1 MFGWKQVRYSVMFGF
16 LAFITWV
23 GYQHQVL
30 GGGPGGVP
38 TVDALC
44 PFGGLESI
52 YSWLSSGT
60 WLRRVAPSA
69 LILFGTVIAMTLLF
83 GRVFCGWICPLG
95 TIGEISA
102 GMARKLGIQQKELP
116 RGLDSVL
123 KLVKYGIL
131 AVILYYTWTLGTL
144 AWRDYDPWAAWM
156 HLAAGWE
163 EIVATPWA
171 FAVLFGLVIGAGLF
185 IERFWCRYLC
195 PLGATLGILQ
205 KFSLTKVS
213 RNGETCIQCKKCTRS
228 CPMGIAP
235 MEVEKVTDADCI
247 SCGRCTESCP
257 VEKTLFFSFSGKK
270 TLSALLVGVLGVALF
285 FGAYGT
291 AKVAG
296 YWQTFA
302 STSVESL
309 KDPVEGVFGWM
320 NIDEVARQVKLSPE
334 KILEI
339 AKLPADTP
347 RDVSIKKIEGV
358 NDEVLKEDIKAYF
371 AANPAQAPA
380 PVKEVPANPD
390 ELKGSV
396 TLEDVAAGYGLD
408 AAKILEKA
416 GWPAD
421 TPKNISLK
429 EAGTPL
435 GREPSDIRTAVKE
448 LLNQKQ

>member
-1 MFGWKQVRYSVMFGF
+1 MFTWKRVRYAVMFGF

-23 GYQHQVL
+23 GYRHQVL
-30 GGGPGGVP
+30 GGGPTGVP

-44 PFGGLESI
+44 PLGGLESI
-52 YSWLSSGT
+52 YSYLSSGT

-69 LILFGTVIAMTLLF
+69 LVLFGAVVAMTLLF

-95 TIGEISA
+95 TIGEIS
-102 GMARKLGIQQKELP
+102 GGLARKLGIKRKELP
-116 RGLDSVL
+116 QSLDGAL
-123 KLVKYGIL
+123 KMLKYVIL
-131 AVILYYTWTLGTL
+131 AVILYYTWSLGTL

-156 HLAAGWE
+156 HLAAGWD

-195 PLGATLGILQ
+195 PLGAALAIFQ
-205 KFSLTKVS
+205 KLSFTKVV
-213 RNGETCIQCKKCTRS
+213 RNRETCISCGKCNRA
-228 CPMGIAP
+228 CPMGLAP
-235 MEVEKVTDADCI
+235 LAAEKVTDADCI
-247 SCGRCTESCP
+247 ACGRCTESCP
-257 VEKTLFFSFSGKK
+257 VEKTLAFSFGGRKM
-270 TLSALLVGVLGVALF
+270 LSALAVGVMGVLLF

-291 AKVAG
+291 AKLTG

-302 STSVESL
+302 STSVEAL

-320 NIDEVARQVKLSPE
+320 NIDQVAKQVKLSPE
-334 KILEI
+334 KVLEI
-339 AKLPADTP
+339 AKLPAETP

-358 NDEVLKEDIKAYF
+358 NDEILKEDLKTYF

-380 PVKEVPANPD
+380 PVKDVPANPD
-390 ELKGSV
+390 ELKGSF
-396 TLEDVAAGYGLD
+396 TLDEVAAGYGLD
-408 AAKILEKA
+408 GAEILKEA

-421 TPKNISLK
+421 TPRSISLK

-448 LLNQKQ
+448 LLKRKQ

>member
-1 MFGWKQVRYSVMFGF
+1 MFGWKQVRYAVMFGF

-69 LILFGTVIAMTLLF
+69 LILFGAVIAMTLLF

-102 GMARKLGIQQKELP
+102 GIGRKLGIKRVELS
-116 RGLDSVL
+116 GSLDRTL
-123 KLVKYGIL
+123 KMLKYIILV
-131 AVILYYTWTLGTL
+131 VILYYTWTLGTL

-156 HLAAGWE
+156 HLAAGWD
-163 EIVATPWA
+163 EIVGTPWA

-213 RNGETCIQCKKCTRS
+213 RNGETCIKCSKCTRS
-228 CPMGIAP
+228 CPMGLAP

-247 SCGRCTESCP
+247 ACGRCTESCP
-257 VEKTLFFSFSGKK
+257 VEKTLFFSFAGKK
-270 TLSALLVGVLGVALF
+270 TLSALLVGMLGVALF

-291 AKVAG
+291 AKVTG

-302 STSVESL
+302 STSVEAL
-309 KDPVEGVFGWM
+309 KDPVEGIFGWM
-320 NIDEVARQVKLSPE
+320 NIDEVAQQVKLSPE
-334 KILEI
+334 KVLEI
-339 AKLPADTP
+339 AKFPADTP
-347 RDVSIKKIEGV
+347 RNVSIKKIEGV

-371 AANPAQAPA
+371 IANPAEAPK
-380 PVKEVPANPD
+380 PVKEVPENPD
-390 ELKGSV
+390 ELKGSF
-396 TLEDVAAGYGLD
+396 TLEDV
-408 AAKILEKA
+408 
-416 GWPAD
+416 
-421 TPKNISLK
+421 
-429 EAGTPL
+429 
-435 GREPSDIRTAVKE
+435 
-448 LLNQKQ
+448 